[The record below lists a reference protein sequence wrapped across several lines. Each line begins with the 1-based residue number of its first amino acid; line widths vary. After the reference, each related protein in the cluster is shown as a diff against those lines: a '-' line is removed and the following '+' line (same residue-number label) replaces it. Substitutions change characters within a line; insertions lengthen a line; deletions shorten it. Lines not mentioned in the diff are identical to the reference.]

1 MRSGKQIQARQ
12 SWKLREV
19 EAVRSRDVVS
29 TVMINPFEKD
39 ASHTEDSDS
48 PVGVFRVHDTKF
60 SAIGLVI
67 HSGRHQARGWGY
79 SGKHGS

>member
-12 SWKLREV
+12 SWKSRAV
-19 EAVRSRDVVS
+19 EAVRFRDVVS
-29 TVMINPFEKD
+29 TVMINLFEKD
-39 ASHTEDSDS
+39 ASHPEDSDC
-48 PVGVFRVHDTKF
+48 PVGVFRVHDTTF

-67 HSGRHQARGWGY
+67 GWGY